1 MHLIQQELDQVAHEW
16 NTHTI
21 RSSKHCFVP
30 AGVPNELYFLPEVYT
45 MFDANSSHVSNP
57 IYNVCAGTSNYV
69 CAVSHHDVHVCRDY
83 AEEPDPPASLEFL
96 QAVNELMVH
105 RGLLFPDSIRDA
117 MLLYAELV
125 SVLDDY

>member
-1 MHLIQQELDQVAHEW
+1 M
-16 NTHTI
+16 
-21 RSSKHCFVP
+21 
-30 AGVPNELYFLPEVYT
+30 Y
-45 MFDANSSHVSNP
+45 
-57 IYNVCAGTSNYV
+57 
-69 CAVSHHDVHVCRDY
+69 VCRDY

-125 SVLDDY
+125 SLLDDY

>member
-1 MHLIQQELDQVAHEW
+1 MNGILIQYVRANTVWYLQEYQYV
-16 NTHTI
+16 
-21 RSSKHCFVP
+21 
-30 AGVPNELYFLPEVYT
+30 LPEVQGLMPTLHMCLILYT
-45 MFDANSSHVSNP
+45 
-57 IYNVCAGTSNYV
+57 I
-69 CAVSHHDVHVCRDY
+69 DY

-125 SVLDDY
+125 SLLDDY